1 MAAETPISPIHPTI
15 PGRPVPEEGDDYRRN
30 PRRRPEKKEPGNDAD
45 DAKEKHHDKDKGIK
59 DKDKARDTPRPP
71 KDQDPDHIDE
81 YA

>member
-1 MAAETPISPIHPTI
+1 MAAETPISPIHPSI

-30 PRRRPEKKEPGNDAD
+30 PRRRPERKEPENDTD
-45 DAKEKHHDKDKGIK
+45 DGKEKRNDKDKSI
-59 DKDKARDTPRPP
+59 KDKARDTPGPP